1 MKRKYATAAIFAV
14 AAIGFTYVSPYI
26 AMYRLSMAAKSVRL
40 STLAERADLPTV
52 RASVQRQLLAAG
64 ETSDTEELKEML
76 DTIVSPPGLTTLILH
91 GKLGPDGERHDFR
104 LAYHSWD
111 YVVLRR
117 AGAGKSATSFLLQ
130 RHGVWD
136 WRLVDLSLPAELL

>member
-1 MKRKYATAAIFAV
+1 MKRKHATAAIFFV

-26 AMYRLSMAAKSVRL
+26 AMYRLSTAARSVRL
-40 STLAERADLPTV
+40 ATLAERADLPAL

-64 ETSDTEELKEML
+64 ETSDPQDLKEIL

-91 GKLGPDGERHDFR
+91 GKQGPHGQRRDFR
-104 LAYHSWD
+104 LAYRSWND
-111 YVVLRR
+111 VVLQR
-117 AGAGKSATSFLLQ
+117 AGAGTAATTFFLR

-136 WRLVDLSLPAELL
+136 WRLVDLALPPELL

>member
-1 MKRKYATAAIFAV
+1 MKRKYATATIFVV
-14 AAIGFTYVSPYI
+14 AAIGLTYVSPYI

-40 STLAERADLPTV
+40 STLAERADLPAV

-64 ETSDTEELKEML
+64 ETSDPDDLKEML

-91 GKLGPDGERHDFR
+91 GKQGADGQRHDFR
-104 LAYHSWD
+104 LAYRSWND
-111 YVVLRR
+111 VVLRR
-117 AGAGKSATSFLLQ
+117 AGAGTAATTFLLQ

-136 WRLVDLSLPAELL
+136 WRLVDLTLPRELL